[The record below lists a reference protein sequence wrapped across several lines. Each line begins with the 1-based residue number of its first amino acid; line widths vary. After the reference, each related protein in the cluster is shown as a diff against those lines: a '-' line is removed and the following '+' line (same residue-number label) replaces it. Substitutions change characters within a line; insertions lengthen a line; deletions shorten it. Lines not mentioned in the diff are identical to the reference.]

1 VKISMGPPAIEI
13 DDVGVHRDG
22 GWVMRDFSL
31 AVEPGRKVALTG
43 PSGCGKST
51 LLGCILGF
59 VRADAGRVVVD
70 GSEVNAHSVWT
81 LRRRIGY
88 VAQEP
93 DPGRG
98 TVDEVLARG
107 FHYRANRSLAGNL
120 ERVPAWME
128 RLGLALTLRKKAV
141 ADLSGGEKQRIA
153 LMAAL
158 LLERDILL
166 LDEIT
171 SALDRERRASVLQIL
186 RECPATMLIV
196 SHDEAVFA
204 MSDHVVEMRPPEPS
218 S

>member
-1 VKISMGPPAIEI
+1 MGPPAIEI
-13 DDVGVHRDG
+13 DSVGVHRDG
-22 GWVMRDFSL
+22 GWVLRDFSL
-31 AVEPGRKVALTG
+31 AVEPGCKVALTG

-51 LLGCILGF
+51 LLGCVLGF
-59 VRADAGRVVVD
+59 VRPDVGRVVVD
-70 GSEVNAHSVWT
+70 GTAVNARSIWS

-98 TVDEVLARG
+98 TVEEVLARP

-128 RLGLALTLRKKAV
+128 RFGLAHTLRKKAV
-141 ADLSGGEKQRIA
+141 VDLSGGEKQRIV
-153 LMAAL
+153 LIAAL

-196 SHDEAVFA
+196 SHDEAVFG
-204 MSDHVVEMRPPEPS
+204 MSDHVVEMRPPETAS
-218 S
+218 